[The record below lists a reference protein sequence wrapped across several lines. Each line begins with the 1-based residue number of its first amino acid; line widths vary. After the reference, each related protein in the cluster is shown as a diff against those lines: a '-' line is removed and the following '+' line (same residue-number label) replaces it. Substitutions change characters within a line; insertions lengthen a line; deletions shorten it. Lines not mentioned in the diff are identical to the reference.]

1 MMDGRRIACD
11 FAPAECRN
19 VGCVSEMPEPF
30 SYAKNLNEV
39 I

>member
-1 MMDGRRIACD
+1 MMDGQRIACD
-11 FAPAECRN
+11 FALAECRN
-19 VGCVSEMPEPF
+19 VVFAREMPEPF